1 MPLLS
6 ALLSAFTAF
15 NSVSLS
21 TLLRENGFG
30 FNRSDAFRRAASIFS
45 SEDGDG
51 FKKRLRFFSGDFR
64 EPDVVVVVVE
74 EEELQLA
81 VAEPCSSLLC
91 LLRLIIAL

>member
-51 FKKRLRFFSGDFR
+51 FKKRLRFFISGDLS

-74 EEELQLA
+74 EELQLA
-81 VAEPCSSLLC
+81 VEPCSSLLC
-91 LLRLIIAL
+91 LLRLIAH